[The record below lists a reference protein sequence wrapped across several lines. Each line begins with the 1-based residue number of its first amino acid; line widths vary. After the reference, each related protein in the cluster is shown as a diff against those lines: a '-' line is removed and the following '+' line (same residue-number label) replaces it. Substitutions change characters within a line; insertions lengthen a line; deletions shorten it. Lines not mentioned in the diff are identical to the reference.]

1 MLQAQ
6 EQIDLTIQCEDGELQ
21 VETKLKE
28 STKEILCYIVFC
40 FIKTI
45 LKESDKFQ
53 WFSLVQAHQ
62 LILAVASPFLKQLF
76 QVGPHLSE
84 FGLILGQLKTWVKKF
99 PPILNSPDSI
109 ETFLSGRERETR
121 ARSTC
126 CPSTSRGEQLFLN
139 FLCECS
145 VP

>member
-53 WFSLVQAHQ
+53 WCSLLQAHQ

-76 QVGPHLSE
+76 Q
-84 FGLILGQLKTWVKKF
+84 
-99 PPILNSPDSI
+99 
-109 ETFLSGRERETR
+109 R
-121 ARSTC
+121 
-126 CPSTSRGEQLFLN
+126 
-139 FLCECS
+139 
-145 VP
+145 